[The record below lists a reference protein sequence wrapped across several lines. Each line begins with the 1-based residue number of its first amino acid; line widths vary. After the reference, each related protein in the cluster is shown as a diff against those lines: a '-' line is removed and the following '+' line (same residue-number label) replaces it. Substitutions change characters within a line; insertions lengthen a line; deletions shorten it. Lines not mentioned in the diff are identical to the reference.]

1 MSNIIITLSG
11 PLWEKGRPI
20 LERALQNIVQT
31 LVEDGESRLD
41 ETLRPRPQ
49 GVYLAITPRGAP
61 WGGPGTSR
69 PGRGSVGHY
78 RQNVHGRV
86 QHLNARIDDGGVVYG
101 PWLEGTST
109 RNATTRFKGYGAF
122 RRTAEWLN
130 HTRKA
135 PVIQLHITR
144 AIQEL
149 NG

>member
-1 MSNIIITLSG
+1 MSGVTIRISG
-11 PLWEKGRPI
+11 PLWAQGRPI

-41 ETLRPRPQ
+41 EMLRPRPQ
-49 GVYLAITPRGAP
+49 GVYLSITPRGVP

-78 RQNVHGRV
+78 WKNVHGRV
-86 QHLNARIDDGGVVYG
+86 QFLNARIDDGGVVYG

-109 RNATTRFKGYGAF
+109 RNATTRFRGYGSF
-122 RRTAEWLN
+122 RRTAQWLN
-130 HTRKA
+130 DTRKPA
-135 PVIQLHITR
+135 VIQRWITQ
-144 AIQEL
+144 AITEL